1 VIGEAIS
8 VIEATYTGHP
18 RGAMV
23 TRGRRG
29 DGREYGVSFADV
41 DFADGTE
48 TRASWPDT
56 PVAGS
61 RAHLRPLGLGGP
73 KCAVA
78 RNGQG

>member
-1 VIGEAIS
+1 
-8 VIEATYTGHP
+8 
-18 RGAMV
+18 MV

-41 DFADGTE
+41 DFTDGTE

-73 KCAVA
+73 KCAVT